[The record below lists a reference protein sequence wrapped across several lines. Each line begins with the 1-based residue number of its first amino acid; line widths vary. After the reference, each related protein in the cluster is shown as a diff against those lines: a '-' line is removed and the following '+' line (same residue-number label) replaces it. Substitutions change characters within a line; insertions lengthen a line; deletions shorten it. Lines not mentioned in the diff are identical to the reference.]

1 MINLKSI
8 RMKRIVFCLVI
19 SLVAVVSVSGQGSK
33 EIIRI
38 PLEKGERVWAG
49 VVRDG
54 SKMPLKENY
63 SMDFYA
69 NNKLNQIQPLVLTSK
84 GQYIWSEEPFKFEV
98 KANEIIVTNN
108 LGKIITGKQ
117 GNILKEA
124 REFVSRKYFP
134 ASGKMPDERL
144 MSAPQYNTW
153 IELNYDQSQVKVL
166 KYAKDILDNGFPPGV
181 IMIDDT
187 WQEDYGVWDFHPR
200 RFPDPKGMVEQL
212 HKMGFKVMLWVCP
225 FVSADQTMIYN
236 SLKKERAF
244 LLEKEKPSDTWQ
256 TAQNPIMIRWW
267 DGVSAELDFTNPA
280 AVKWFNSQLDR
291 LVKDYKIDGFKFDAA
306 DAEFYP
312 ANALSMLPATPNKHA
327 ELYTQFGLRFP
338 LNEYRACWKMAGQP
352 LAQRLLDK
360 AHSWKELQML
370 IPDMIVEGLVG
381 YTFSCPDMIGG
392 GLLSTFEDGTK
403 INQDLIVRSAQCSAL
418 MPMMQ
423 FSVAPWRILD
433 KAHLEAVKKAIA
445 YRAKFTQ
452 TIMKLAKE
460 STATGEPILKN
471 MEYVFPN
478 QGFAEVVDQFMLGDN
493 ILVAPVVTEIN
504 IRKVALPAGTWKADD
519 GKEYVGGKS
528 ITIEAAIDRL
538 PYFEK
543 M

>member
-1 MINLKSI
+1 
-8 RMKRIVFCLVI
+8 MKRIVFCLVI
-19 SLVAVVSVSGQGSK
+19 SLVAVLSGIGQGSK

-69 NNKLNQIQPLVLTSK
+69 NNKQNQIQPLVLTSK
-84 GQYIWSEEPFKFEV
+84 GQFIWSEEPFKFDI

-117 GNILKEA
+117 GNSLKEA
-124 REFVSRKYFP
+124 REFVSGKYFP
-134 ASGKMPDERL
+134 ASGKMPDIRL
-144 MSAPQYNTW
+144 VSAPQYNTW

-200 RFPDPKGMVEQL
+200 RFADPKGMVDQL
-212 HKMGFKVMLWVCP
+212 HKMGFQVMLWVCP

-236 SLKKERAF
+236 SLSKQKAF
-244 LLEKEKPSDTWQ
+244 LLEKEKPTDTWQ
-256 TAQNPIMIRWW
+256 TTKNPIMIRWW

-280 AVKWFNSQLDR
+280 AVKWFNNQLDR

-370 IPDMIVEGLVG
+370 IPDMIIEGMVG

-433 KAHLEAVKKAIA
+433 KEHLEAVKKSVAC
-445 YRAKFTQ
+445 REKFKPLILRLTN
-452 TIMKLAKE
+452 E
-460 STATGEPILKN
+460 SAATGEPILKN

-493 ILVAPVVTEIN
+493 LLVAPVVTQEN
-504 IRKVALPAGTWKADD
+504 TRKVALPAGKWKADD

-528 ITIEAAIDRL
+528 VSIEVAIDRL